1 MIPWIWNVWRFHP
14 RVGRDWREWP
24 MAKSVP
30 FPMWRQA
37 IGWWSHT
44 RMTMD
49 KSLTLLRLKIHNL
62 LVETIVDCCIWAEC
76 KPILDGALRSWLSG
90 VMSKSHKQTL
100 GLIMI
105 ASATLTSFLLF
116 NGLNESEV
124 TIHHN
129 GLKANP
135 EQYPFMYYLNIG
147 FCLFSSIT
155 FFILG
160 FVFLFSKSSPT

>member
-1 MIPWIWNVWRFHP
+1 
-14 RVGRDWREWP
+14 
-24 MAKSVP
+24 
-30 FPMWRQA
+30 
-37 IGWWSHT
+37 
-44 RMTMD
+44 
-49 KSLTLLRLKIHNL
+49 
-62 LVETIVDCCIWAEC
+62 
-76 KPILDGALRSWLSG
+76 
-90 VMSKSHKQTL
+90 
-100 GLIMI
+100 MI

-160 FVFLFSKSSPT
+160 FVFFSPNPVPPRFKGMNNLIIAR

>member
-1 MIPWIWNVWRFHP
+1 
-14 RVGRDWREWP
+14 
-24 MAKSVP
+24 
-30 FPMWRQA
+30 
-37 IGWWSHT
+37 
-44 RMTMD
+44 
-49 KSLTLLRLKIHNL
+49 
-62 LVETIVDCCIWAEC
+62 
-76 KPILDGALRSWLSG
+76 
-90 VMSKSHKQTL
+90 
-100 GLIMI
+100 MI

-160 FVFLFSKSSPT
+160 FVFFLQIQSHLGLKG